1 LGDSNF
7 TIALL
12 IEGEDFEYTIVV
24 IVVVVVGC
32 FATIPIE
39 K

>member
-1 LGDSNF
+1 LEDSNF
-7 TIALL
+7 IVALL

-24 IVVVVVGC
+24 GVVVGC
-32 FATIPIE
+32 FGTLPIE